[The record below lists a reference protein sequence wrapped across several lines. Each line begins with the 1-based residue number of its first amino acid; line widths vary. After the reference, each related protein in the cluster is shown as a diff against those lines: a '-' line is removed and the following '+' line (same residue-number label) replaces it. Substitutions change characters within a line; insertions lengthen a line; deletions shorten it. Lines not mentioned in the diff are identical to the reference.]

1 MLRKLVPAIVMLLPL
16 TGMAQSNLKLVVPLG
31 HTQPVTAIAISQDDK
46 LILSGGA
53 DNLVHL
59 WETEAGRELKTYNAH
74 ANTIDKI
81 VFSGKGNYFISRD
94 RSGRAVLQQVV
105 SGNVVETLEPKEI
118 HAIPGADAFC
128 WVTHGGDVRF
138 WKAGDSTRTVSRN
151 YTLTS
156 ALSPDGAYLLL
167 LQPPPNSYY
176 DYLSVEAQAV
186 LVRLRDK
193 LVRPL
198 TKVKIA
204 LGTQLGFSP
213 DGTSAFVGDDGNTI
227 FEFATSTGVL
237 KGKVPGNSIWIDDF
251 DVSAEGILKFDGY
264 DFARYWNLKTGSIS
278 FSEPVMKKGFE
289 LQSSNTGYRWEK
301 DFDTGKDIL
310 PSVTFTAYS
319 DGKSREFKTPV
330 AVKFHQSK
338 KIAIA
343 KDKSVQIMDVATNEV
358 THELHGTSGG
368 LAPTSLSFSDDNKV
382 LGYTDGQLQLW
393 DLDNGTPV
401 LVGADE
407 DTVTSVKFVSGKKF
421 LVTGHDGKIKVR
433 DAQKGSVIQV
443 VSASENSAFGKVG
456 NIQFSGD
463 ARLMLWSD
471 PYGNYIKKWNWD
483 DLAFYQ
489 EYKPLNVSYQI
500 QRYGAGTGWSFQN
513 ISSAI
518 SFGKGANEFLVGV
531 DVGDGFR
538 NSYIFAVGLN
548 DLLNGIQLT
557 HPVQLSRQDD
567 DLDVSFNNVDQI
579 SISPSGK
586 SVFLFTPQA
595 RNSPRHRWTFPVVS
609 RASFSDG
616 QFQWRPNDIIFS
628 RSGYSTTAKTLDLA
642 PTSVSVH
649 PSKDVLAVGAARDNA
664 IYVVDPQA
672 IAALD
677 TLRGHSDDV
686 TSLVFSPDGKLLASS
701 SIDNT
706 IKLWDIEAS
715 RELAT
720 LLKLGTADWV
730 VIAPN
735 GLFDASAGAMHQMY
749 FSTGL
754 QTIGLEQIK
763 DRFYEPNLL
772 KKLIAREPLRE
783 VSSLSNIDLYPYVQA
798 SIDTTSARLQ
808 IVLKNQG
815 GGIGRTPVFINGK
828 EAIEDARKLT
838 TRSGEGQKEIT
849 ISIDLSSNRNLLPGA
864 ENFIGVKSYN
874 AAGYLSSP
882 TKRLRVRLPQK
893 SKLLEAYRPHLY
905 AVIVG
910 VSDYEN
916 DDLDLKYSSKDAKDF
931 AFALETSAK
940 KLFNDNIH
948 ITLLVSGGQD
958 ATKPTK
964 KNIIDSFNKLVSVA
978 RPEDVLVVYFAGHG
992 TNQSGEDGDFLY
1004 LTAEARTFSFADPA
1018 IRQRVAL
1025 SSSELTN
1032 HLKTILAQKQVL
1044 IFDACASGRMVDNL
1058 IAKRD
1063 IPSGTLRALERMK
1076 DRTGTYIITGC
1087 AADAVSYEASQFRQ
1101 GLLTHSLLSG
1111 MKGAA
1116 LRDDRFVDVLRLF
1129 QYAREEVPRLAEN
1142 IGGIQEPK
1150 VFSPYGGD
1158 SFDVGLLEES
1168 EKNLI
1173 PLTTPKPFVIRS
1185 SFQNDIKLRDDA
1197 GLSKHINVA
1206 LAEYAQNTFVF
1217 LDVAEFP
1224 DALYVT
1230 GRYTLDGNKLVIK
1243 IGLFQNDK
1251 MLQMVER
1258 TYDSFD
1264 VNVLSADI
1272 LKLIESSLGH

>member
-1 MLRKLVPAIVMLLPL
+1 MLRKLASAIVMLLPL
-16 TGMAQSNLKLVVPLG
+16 IGVAQSNLKLVVPLG

-74 ANTIDKI
+74 ANPIDKI

-105 SGNVVETLEPKEI
+105 SGNVVEPLEAKEI

-128 WVTHGGDVRF
+128 WVTHGGDVRY

-176 DYLSVEAQAV
+176 DYLSVEAQVV

-198 TKVKIA
+198 AKVKIA

-213 DGTSAFVGDDGNTI
+213 DGASAFIGDDGNTI

-237 KGKVPGNSIWIDDF
+237 KGRAPGNSIWIDDF

-264 DFARYWNLKTGSIS
+264 DFTRYWNLRTGAVSS
-278 FSEPVMKKGFE
+278 SEPAVKKGFE
-289 LQSSNTGYRWEK
+289 LQSSNRGYHWEK
-301 DFDTGKDIL
+301 DFDSGKDVL
-310 PSVTFTAYS
+310 ASTTFIAYA
-319 DGKSREFKTPV
+319 DGRSREFKTPV

-343 KDKSVQIMDVATNEV
+343 KYKSVQIVDVAANEV

-368 LAPTSLSFSDDNKV
+368 LAPTSLSFSDDNKL

-393 DLDNGTPV
+393 NLDNGTPLTV
-401 LVGADE
+401 AADE
-407 DTVTSVKFVSGKKF
+407 DTVTFVKFVPGKKF

-433 DAQKGSVIQV
+433 DAQKGSIHQV
-443 VSASENSAFGKVG
+443 VSAPENSSFGRVG
-456 NIQFSGD
+456 HIQFNDD

-483 DLAFYQ
+483 DLSFYQ
-489 EYKPLNVSYQI
+489 EYKPLNVSYRI
-500 QRYGAGTGWSFQN
+500 QRSGPGADWSYEN

-518 SFGKGANEFLVGV
+518 SFGKEANEFLIGV

-538 NSYIFAVGLN
+538 ESCIFSLGLN
-548 DLLNGIQLT
+548 DLLSGIQLT
-557 HPVQLSRQDD
+557 HPVMLSRQTD
-567 DLDVSFNNVDQI
+567 DLDVSFNSIDQI

-595 RNSPRHRWTFPVVS
+595 RNSSKHRWTFPVVS
-609 RASFSDG
+609 STSFPDG
-616 QFQWRPNDIIFS
+616 RYRRPNDIIFS
-628 RSGYSTTAKTLDLA
+628 RSGYSTTAKTLNLA

-649 PSKDVLAVGAARDNA
+649 PSKDILAVGAARDNA
-664 IYVVDPQA
+664 IYIVDPEA

-677 TLRGHSDDV
+677 TLRGHTDDV

-706 IKLWDIEAS
+706 IKVWDTEMY
-715 RELAT
+715 RELVT
-720 LLKLGTADWV
+720 LLKLGTEDWV

-735 GLFDASAGAMHQMY
+735 GLFDASSGAMHQMY

-772 KKLIAREPLRE
+772 KKIIAREPLRE
-783 VSSLSNIDLYPYVQA
+783 VSSLNNIDLYPYVQA

-838 TRSGEGQKEIT
+838 TRSGDSQKEIT

-882 TKRLRVRLPQK
+882 AKRLRVRLPQK

-931 AFALETSAK
+931 AFALQTSAQ

-948 ITLLVSGGQD
+948 ITLLISGEQNV
-958 ATKPTK
+958 AKPTK
-964 KNIIDSFNKLVSVA
+964 KNIVDSFNKLASVA

-1129 QYAREEVPRLAEN
+1129 QYAREEVPKLAEN

-1158 SFDVGLLEES
+1158 SFDVGLLEEA

-1173 PLTTPKPFVIRS
+1173 PLTAPKPFVIRS

-1206 LAEYAQNTFVF
+1206 LAEHAQNTFVF

-1230 GRYTLDGNKLVIK
+1230 GRYTLDGNKLAIK